1 VTEPVKLAVIGAGV
15 IGRRH
20 AALIAAEPRARLV
33 GIVDPE
39 PVGRALAQ
47 ELGASWRASLAELLA
62 ADRPDGA
69 IIATPNRLHVENGL
83 EAIAA
88 GLPVIVE
95 KPIADNV
102 AAAERLVAAA
112 AQSNVPLLVGHH
124 RRYNPMIQK
133 AKAIID
139 SARLGRI
146 LAVHASFWAMKPDEY
161 FQAAWRRED
170 GAGPVLLNLIHDIDL
185 LRYLCGDIVAV
196 QALAS
201 NAARGFVV
209 EDSAAILLQFANGA
223 LGTVTAS
230 DGVVS
235 PWSWEL
241 TAGENADYPRQDQSC
256 YQIGGALGALTIPQ
270 LEFWSNP
277 ARRSWREPL
286 VRERIPFVSEDPLK
300 IQIRHFCD
308 VITGR
313 AQPIMPG
320 REGLATLKIVEAI
333 KIAAGKGAVVATD
346 LSLQTR
352 QSGV

>member
-1 VTEPVKLAVIGAGV
+1 VTEPVKLAVVGAGV

-20 AALIAAEPRARLV
+20 AELIAAEPRARLV
-33 GIVDPE
+33 GIVDPAS
-39 PVGRALAQ
+39 VGRALAQ
-47 ELGASWRASLAELLA
+47 ELGASWRGSLAELLA
-62 ADRPDGA
+62 GERPDGA

-95 KPIADNV
+95 KPIADDV
-102 AAAERLVAAA
+102 LAAERLVAAA
-112 AQSNVPLLVGHH
+112 AQAHVPLLVGHH

-133 AKAIID
+133 AKAFID
-139 SARLGRI
+139 SGRLGRI
-146 LAVHASFWAMKPDEY
+146 LAVHASFWAVKPDDY
-161 FQAAWRRED
+161 FDAAWRREE
-170 GAGPVLLNLIHDIDL
+170 GAGPILLNLIHDIDL
-185 LRYLCGDIVAV
+185 LRYLCGEIVAV

-209 EDSAAILLQFANGA
+209 EDAAAILLKFANGA
-223 LGTVTAS
+223 IGTVTAS
-230 DGVVS
+230 DSVVS

-241 TAGENADYPRQDQSC
+241 TAGENPDYPRQDQTC

-270 LEFWSNP
+270 LEFWSN
-277 ARRSWREPL
+277 ASRLSWREPL
-286 VRERIPFVSEDPLK
+286 VRERIPFVPEDPLK
-300 IQIRHFCD
+300 VQIRHFCD
-308 VITGR
+308 VIAGR

-333 KIAAGKGAVVATD
+333 KAAARSGATVATD

-352 QSGV
+352 QPGA